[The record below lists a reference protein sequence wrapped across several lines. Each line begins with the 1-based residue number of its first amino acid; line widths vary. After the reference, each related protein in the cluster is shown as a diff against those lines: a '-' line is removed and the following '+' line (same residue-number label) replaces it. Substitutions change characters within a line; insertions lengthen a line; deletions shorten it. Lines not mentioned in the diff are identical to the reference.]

1 MELKKEQAEVIF
13 HDEGDLLVSASAGSG
28 KTFAMIRRLIRLVV
42 EGKARVS
49 EILAVTF
56 TEKAAAEMREKLLK
70 AMLREIAAG
79 KESLKSQLADVYTA
93 DISTVHAFCGR
104 LLRKYF
110 FEAGLSQDFEI
121 MDESRA
127 RELKNRT
134 IGELFEELYEI
145 GRAHV

>member
-79 KESLKSQLADVYTA
+79 NESL
-93 DISTVHAFCGR
+93 
-104 LLRKYF
+104 
-110 FEAGLSQDFEI
+110 
-121 MDESRA
+121 
-127 RELKNRT
+127 
-134 IGELFEELYEI
+134 
-145 GRAHV
+145 

>member
-56 TEKAAAEMREKLLK
+56 TEKAAAEMREN
-70 AMLREIAAG
+70 
-79 KESLKSQLADVYTA
+79 S
-93 DISTVHAFCGR
+93 
-104 LLRKYF
+104 
-110 FEAGLSQDFEI
+110 
-121 MDESRA
+121 
-127 RELKNRT
+127 
-134 IGELFEELYEI
+134 
-145 GRAHV
+145 